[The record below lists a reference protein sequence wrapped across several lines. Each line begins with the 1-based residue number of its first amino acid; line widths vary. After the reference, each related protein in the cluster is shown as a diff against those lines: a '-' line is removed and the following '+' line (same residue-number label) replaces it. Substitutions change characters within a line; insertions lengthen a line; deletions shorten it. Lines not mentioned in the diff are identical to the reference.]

1 MRVTSDLFVAAV
13 LRRVFSAGGFAAIE
27 KRGHEQAGAIF
38 VIARERS
45 GQAALYGPAAQT
57 SYDGDRPADRRFALY
72 LDGEGSAIDAR
83 LAKERRFDP
92 DIWIVEVEARDL
104 PIAQLLSITTP

>member
-13 LRRVFSAGGFAAIE
+13 LRRVFSGGGFAAIE

-38 VIARERS
+38 VIVRGRL
-45 GQAALYGPAAQT
+45 GQTALYGPAAQT
-57 SYDGDRPADRRFALY
+57 SYEGGGQEDRQFALV
-72 LDGEGSAIDAR
+72 LEGEGSDIDAR

-92 DIWIVEVEARDL
+92 DIWIVEVDCGVV
-104 PIAQLLSITTP
+104 PIVELLSITKP